1 MKEIQEWAEKNMFIS
16 IFTVIH
22 NNRIEWSAGVRVG
35 LDNKNNWL
43 PSKDEGCQ
51 FSSFLSPEKAIS
63 EAVKFCESYKPKATR
78 APIIPKKKK

>member
-1 MKEIQEWAEKNMFIS
+1 MTEIEEWAKKNMFIS

-35 LDNKNNWL
+35 MDNKNTWL

-51 FSSFLSPEKAIS
+51 FSSFLTPESAS
-63 EAVKFCESYKPKATR
+63 EPSQPVHWLLHHRSEWTD
-78 APIIPKKKK
+78 